1 MEPEEA
7 ALNHVIDGR
16 CSVRERDPGGRCPGW
31 AAMSIAVVSLPLV
44 TITLLAMAIWTGGLV
59 AIFVVARAAS
69 KTLETGQ
76 RIEFFRA
83 LGRSYGVVGMLAL
96 LVALVTGAILL
107 RQHPWN
113 SVQVAAAIV
122 AGALLAATVA
132 GMLQARAM
140 TRLRRRALAQ
150 GPTHGRRA
158 PPRRSAR
165 RRAARRD
172 RPSHPCA
179 HRARRRAR
187 PLMIHTIT
195 GHSR

>member
-1 MEPEEA
+1 
-7 ALNHVIDGR
+7 
-16 CSVRERDPGGRCPGW
+16 
-31 AAMSIAVVSLPLV
+31 MSIAVVSLPLV

-83 LGRSYGVVGMLAL
+83 LGRSYGVVGTLAL
-96 LVALVTGAILL
+96 VVALVTGAILL

-140 TRLRRRALAQ
+140 TGLRRRALAQ
-150 GPTHGRRA
+150 GPTMGVALRRGA
-158 PPRRSAR
+158 Q
-165 RRAARRD
+165 RAAGLRG
-172 RPSHPCA
+172 A
-179 HRARRRAR
+179 IGLLTLALIVLGAALAR
-187 PLMIHTIT
+187 
-195 GHSR
+195 S